1 MIIVFLPLFDELKQR
16 GPSGPSGGAADS
28 GLQYRSS
35 LRYIA
40 VSLPTA
46 GPGPGGRGSGG
57 HGLSEWRCLVSSGS
71 GPGWSLVSSGSGL
84 WALVV
89 LVQSGL
95 WDLVVLVQSGLWSS
109 GSGPCS

>member
-71 GPGWSLVSSGSGL
+71 GPGWSLVSSGSGPVWSL
-84 WALVV
+84 
-89 LVQSGL
+89 G
-95 WDLVVLVQSGLWSS
+95 SS
-109 GSGPCS
+109 GSGPVWSLGSSGSGPVWSLV

>member
-28 GLQYRSS
+28 GLHYRSS

-71 GPGWSLVSSGSGL
+71 GPGWSLVSSGSGPVWSL
-84 WALVV
+84 
-89 LVQSGL
+89 G
-95 WDLVVLVQSGLWSS
+95 SS
-109 GSGPCS
+109 GSGPVWSLGSSGSGPVWSLV